1 MSPCTTITTIS
12 GEWGRVANYKD
23 LLDSTPHAQLAS
35 KCGYNLT

>member
-23 LLDSTPHAQLAS
+23 LLDSTPHAQLA
-35 KCGYNLT
+35 NVDAI